1 MEQETAAEIQP
12 SPAASYL
19 SLHGKSI
26 IIYAG
31 EVLILLLVLFLLLML
46 FLFCPAGLAVAHD
59 DVHRLAVL
67 VQKHAARRAAKR
79 YKRIH
84 PLIVIYEGVF
94 LCVNKKI
101 MFYRFGSKAL

>member
-12 SPAASYL
+12 SPATSYL

-46 FLFCPAGLAVAHD
+46 FLFCRNRLRHRAYSRLCAAEKLEAGMKMCIRDSH
-59 DVHRLAVL
+59 
-67 VQKHAARRAAKR
+67 
-79 YKRIH
+79 
-84 PLIVIYEGVF
+84 
-94 LCVNKKI
+94 
-101 MFYRFGSKAL
+101 